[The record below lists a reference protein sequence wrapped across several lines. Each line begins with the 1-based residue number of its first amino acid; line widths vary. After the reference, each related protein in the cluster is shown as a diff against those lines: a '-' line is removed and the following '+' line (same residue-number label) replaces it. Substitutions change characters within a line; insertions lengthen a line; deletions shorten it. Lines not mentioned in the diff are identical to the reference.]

1 MKKLFLGLVTILAL
15 MAFTNF
21 AVAQNTSDAT
31 YPQTQS
37 EDEKCGTGKC
47 GGDDAKCAA
56 GKCGGK

>member
-15 MAFTNF
+15 LAFTNF
-21 AVAQNTSDAT
+21 AVAKDNSKST
-31 YPQTQS
+31 YTQTQS